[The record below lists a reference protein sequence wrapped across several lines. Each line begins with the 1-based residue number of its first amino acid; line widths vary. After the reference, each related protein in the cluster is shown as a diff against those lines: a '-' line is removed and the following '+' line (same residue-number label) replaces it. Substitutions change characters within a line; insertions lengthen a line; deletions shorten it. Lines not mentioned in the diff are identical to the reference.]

1 MTSTPYQLLDAV
13 NAVLKRVKIIAGT
26 NGALTSLIDSPRQ
39 TMVDTVVQVINETIH
54 ELYSTSELPIPL
66 ESNTQNV
73 TLVTGQR
80 EYVLSPTPEAIRF
93 PLIDTTHGNYVVEY
107 PGGYERMR
115 IDQLQPANWTGLP
128 TYAVINP
135 TNGKLRFNTAATVN
149 ENGRVFELL
158 YDQRIHL
165 INATD
170 TFPFSDTV
178 VDSLVP
184 AWSELWKREQRNSF
198 DQGQFDKSFGRASR
212 YLTQKVMRRKW

>member
-1 MTSTPYQLLDAV
+1 MATPYQLLDAV
-13 NAVLKRVKIIAGT
+13 NSVLKRVKIIAGA
-26 NGALTSLIDSPRQ
+26 NGQLTSLTDSPRQ

-80 EYVLSPTPEAIRF
+80 EYVLSPTPEAIRY
-93 PLIDTTHGNYVVEY
+93 PLIDTTHGAYVTEY
-107 PGGYERMR
+107 PGGYEQMR
-115 IDQLQPANWTGLP
+115 VDQLQPASWTGLP
-128 TYAVINP
+128 SSAVLNP
-135 TNGKLRFNTAATVN
+135 TNGKLRFNTAATIN

-158 YDQRIHL
+158 YDQRVHL

-198 DQGQFDKSFGRASR
+198 DQVLYNASFGRASR
-212 YLTQKVMRRKW
+212 YLTQRPMRRKW